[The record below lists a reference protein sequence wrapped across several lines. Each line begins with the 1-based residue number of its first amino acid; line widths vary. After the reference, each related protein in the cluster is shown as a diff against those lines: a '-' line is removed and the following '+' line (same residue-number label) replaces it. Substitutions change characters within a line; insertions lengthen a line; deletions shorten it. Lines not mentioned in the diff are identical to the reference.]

1 MNVQQATSQANTLPA
16 IHTPTTAATATTF
29 IATSSTSTSTSD
41 TPMEP
46 LGRIDKFPMANIE
59 FPIDSSTFTK
69 EALLTHMRS
78 AKEEANYLE
87 QNMMRLNKHLST
99 KKQLKAYYELNG
111 ILFNLKFYSWLK
123 YWSILICLNLLF
135 LYQQK

>member
-1 MNVQQATSQANTLPA
+1 MASSEKKRPLIEENTNETVSSIPSRPPLKKRFTSSMNVQQATSQANTLPA

-59 FPIDSSTFTK
+59 FPVKLVSISTFIYSCTNLYCRLI
-69 EALLTHMRS
+69 LL
-78 AKEEANYLE
+78 
-87 QNMMRLNKHLST
+87 
-99 KKQLKAYYELNG
+99 
-111 ILFNLKFYSWLK
+111 
-123 YWSILICLNLLF
+123 LLQKT
-135 LYQQK
+135 LY